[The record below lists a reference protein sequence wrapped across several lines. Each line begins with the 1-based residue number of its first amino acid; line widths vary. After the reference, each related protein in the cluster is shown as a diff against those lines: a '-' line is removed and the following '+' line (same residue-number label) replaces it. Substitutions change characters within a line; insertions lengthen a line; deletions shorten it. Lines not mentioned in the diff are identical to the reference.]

1 MTIYHS
7 NIISIYGEKGKVWL
21 DELHQFVIAIS
32 SRLGLRDFQ
41 KVINLT

>member
-7 NIISIYGEKGKVWL
+7 NIISSYGEKGKVWL
-21 DELHQFVIAIS
+21 DELPQLVTAIS

-41 KVINLT
+41 KVINLI